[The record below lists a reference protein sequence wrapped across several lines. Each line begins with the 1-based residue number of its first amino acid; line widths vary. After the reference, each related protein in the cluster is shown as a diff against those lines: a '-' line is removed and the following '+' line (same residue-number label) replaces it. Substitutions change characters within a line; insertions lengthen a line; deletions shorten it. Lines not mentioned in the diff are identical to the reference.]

1 MNRHK
6 LFFLFILAP
15 LLACLLVSCSCD
27 DYSDDIAGGESI
39 YDPGA
44 SVDAVSYD
52 ETYPIDLQ
60 IQLNNGEF
68 VSAFDGQ
75 AVVSGEKK
83 LAVYVEGDPSTIDK
97 VFVSDGGVYQVEAIK
112 QGDAYICDFRIGD
125 ERLYSSVLV
134 QVIHTNK
141 RASKE
146 KVVFKTCKDNH
157 LSRFIFNGVG
167 MPIAQDFLDGKLDKI
182 ASVFDRLIG
191 LVFDGIQS
199 HDSGLIK
206 LPAIDGISLA
216 IAQDDINWILDQV
229 LGDCFEW
236 NIYDTMRIL
245 LGEDFAGFLPDESAG
260 EETIMRLSVPPV
272 LDLRSSEIRMEVD
285 DVIIQYR
292 LDGQP
297 QWEASVDLDLILDPK
312 IENRGVAFYLRSV
325 PEYCH
330 FHIMRDNK
338 GNLGVFDHSNLV
350 NDVVEQ
356 LPELL
361 GGTEGGPIFA
371 IGLDGLDPLHIL
383 DVINNPLAVYVKE
396 GYLCIDVAALNFNLP
411 WLMDLFLTQ

>member
-1 MNRHK
+1 
-6 LFFLFILAP
+6 
-15 LLACLLVSCSCD
+15 
-27 DYSDDIAGGESI
+27 
-39 YDPGA
+39 
-44 SVDAVSYD
+44 
-52 ETYPIDLQ
+52 
-60 IQLNNGEF
+60 
-68 VSAFDGQ
+68 
-75 AVVSGEKK
+75 
-83 LAVYVEGDPSTIDK
+83 
-97 VFVSDGGVYQVEAIK
+97 VSDGGVYQVEAIK
-112 QGDAYICDFRIGD
+112 QGDSYICDFTISD

-146 KVVFKTCKDNH
+146 KFVFKTCKDNH
-157 LSRFIFNGVG
+157 LSQFIFNGVG
-167 MPIAQDFLDGKLDKI
+167 MPTTQDFLDGKLDKI
-182 ASVFDRLIG
+182 ASVFDRLMG
-191 LVFDGIQS
+191 LVFGGIQS

-236 NIYDTMRIL
+236 NIDDVLRML
-245 LGEDFAGFLPDESAG
+245 LGKDFAGFLPDESAG

-272 LDLRSSEIRMEVD
+272 LDLRSSQIRMVVD

-292 LDGQP
+292 LDGEP

-312 IENRGVAFYLRSV
+312 IENGELAFYLQSV

-371 IGLDGLDPLHIL
+371 IGLDELDPLHIL

-396 GYLCIDVAALNFNLP
+396 GYLCVDVAALNFNLP

>member
-1 MNRHK
+1 
-6 LFFLFILAP
+6 
-15 LLACLLVSCSCD
+15 
-27 DYSDDIAGGESI
+27 
-39 YDPGA
+39 
-44 SVDAVSYD
+44 
-52 ETYPIDLQ
+52 
-60 IQLNNGEF
+60 
-68 VSAFDGQ
+68 
-75 AVVSGEKK
+75 
-83 LAVYVEGDPSTIDK
+83 
-97 VFVSDGGVYQVEAIK
+97 
-112 QGDAYICDFRIGD
+112 
-125 ERLYSSVLV
+125 
-134 QVIHTNK
+134 
-141 RASKE
+141 
-146 KVVFKTCKDNH
+146 
-157 LSRFIFNGVG
+157 
-167 MPIAQDFLDGKLDKI
+167 MPTAQDFLEGKLDKI

-216 IAQDDINWILDQV
+216 IAQDDINWIIDQV
-229 LGDCFEW
+229 LGDCLEW
-236 NIYDTMRIL
+236 NIYEVLGIL

-312 IENRGVAFYLRSV
+312 IENREVAFYLRSV

-350 NDVVEQ
+350 NDVVEK

-396 GYLCIDVAALNFNLP
+396 GYLCVDVAALDFDLP